1 MKCCSL
7 FYSATITAVAKF
19 QQAGSCSKRH
29 NKLNSKNQSQLKTGA
44 KGAKEFVRPYG
55 REGFE
60 TPVAG
65 RSESDLAAN
74 DSAADF
80 ATDAAAAAFGAD
92 GTFRSAAVLPGD
104 GDGDPGGGGDG
115 DTGWGAWPA
124 SDLEEAQLE
133 EAQLAQR
140 MENCSMD
147 VHLPFTN
154 NNAIGHSKSTT
165 PSVADSAIVMQ
176 DNDNND
182 DVLWCVKCGDTQ
194 PPKLTPQGEFAQWGE
209 GRQRFACGRSPPEAP
224 LEVKPSM

>member
-1 MKCCSL
+1 MGVSFPRAETSWTTTFFSTYWRQRIVCCMCGT
-7 FYSATITAVAKF
+7 SAAATLKIK
-19 QQAGSCSKRH
+19 AGDQ
-29 NKLNSKNQSQLKTGA
+29 LYQSQLKTGA

-80 ATDAAAAAFGAD
+80 ATDAAAFGAD
-92 GTFRSAAVLPGD
+92 GTFRSPAVLPGD
-104 GDGDPGGGGDG
+104 GEGDPGGGGDG
-115 DTGWGAWPA
+115 DTGWGAAWPA
-124 SDLEEAQLE
+124 SDREEAQLE

-147 VHLPFTN
+147 VHLPLTN
-154 NNAIGHSKSTT
+154 NNAIEYSKCTT
-165 PSVADSAIVMQ
+165 PSVVDSAIVMQ

-182 DVLWCVKCGDTQ
+182 DVLWCVKCGDTC
-194 PPKLTPQGEFAQWGE
+194 ECDW
-209 GRQRFACGRSPPEAP
+209 R
-224 LEVKPSM
+224 

>member
-1 MKCCSL
+1 MCGT
-7 FYSATITAVAKF
+7 SAAATLKIK
-19 QQAGSCSKRH
+19 AGDQ
-29 NKLNSKNQSQLKTGA
+29 LYQSQLKTGA

-115 DTGWGAWPA
+115 DTGWGAAWPA
-124 SDLEEAQLE
+124 SDLE

-147 VHLPFTN
+147 VQLPFTP
-154 NNAIGHSKSTT
+154 TT
-165 PSVADSAIVMQ
+165 MRLNILSARLLL
-176 DNDNND
+176 
-182 DVLWCVKCGDTQ
+182 LWIRR
-194 PPKLTPQGEFAQWGE
+194 L
-209 GRQRFACGRSPPEAP
+209 
-224 LEVKPSM
+224 